1 MQWTLPVSQ
10 RLESKTLTIQHPN
23 TDPNCTSV
31 LMIGEVDL
39 RVELMRRIMRVIID
53 IDDYQLLY

>member
-23 TDPNCTSV
+23 TDSNCTSV

-39 RVELMRRIMRVIID
+39 HVEYMRRIMRVIID